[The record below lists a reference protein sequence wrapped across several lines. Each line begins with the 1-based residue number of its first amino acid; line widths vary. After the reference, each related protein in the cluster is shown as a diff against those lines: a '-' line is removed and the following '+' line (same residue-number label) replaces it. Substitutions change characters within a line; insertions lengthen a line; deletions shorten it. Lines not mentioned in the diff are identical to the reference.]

1 MSKNKKKKKG
11 LRIGKYRI
19 KPLGLGVL
27 AAIVLIIV
35 AIVVLVFGNPFGHE
49 GGSYYTR
56 LTATPT
62 PEPTPVPTPTP
73 TPVPTP
79 TPAPT
84 PRTATIRALGEIAI
98 QENVLEAANN
108 AGTYDFSEMFSEI
121 SAVMG
126 NADYTIA
133 NVEGSMGDTMEPA
146 GKDQMITPSSLITT
160 LKDCGVDML
169 NMANDHAADGNLAD
183 LTATIG
189 KLQAAGMD
197 YVGAA
202 ASQTEKDSPKII
214 TINGIRVG
222 FVAYTDSLNGLE
234 KKVDSDTLKYG
245 INLVTKSNAKK
256 DMQALRDSGAEVII
270 ACMSWGEMFN
280 RESTDSQME
289 LAKALVSW
297 GADVII
303 GYNPHVIQPA
313 SWVEMT
319 DSSGNVTQRTLCL
332 FSAGNFLSDSREKY
346 SDSGVVFQFT
356 LQEKADYTGVE
367 VVNPVYIPTFV
378 WRMDNEDETYEY
390 RTLAAGQ
397 WLESAPDGMNYS
409 QYSRMKEVWAEAQS
423 VMGSEVAVAAYE

>member
-11 LRIGKYRI
+11 LRIGHYRI

-27 AAIVLIIV
+27 AAIILIIV
-35 AIVVLVFGNPFGHE
+35 AIVVLVFGNPFGNE

-84 PRTATIRALGEIAI
+84 PRAATIRALGEIAV
-98 QENVLEAANN
+98 QDNVLEAANN
-108 AGTYDFSEMFSEI
+108 AGTYEFGEMFTYI
-121 SAVMG
+121 TDVMG
-126 NADYTIA
+126 NADYTIG
-133 NVEGSMGDTMEPA
+133 NVEGTMGDTLEA
-146 GKDQMITPSSLITT
+146 KGDEQMVTPSSLITA
-160 LKDCGVDML
+160 LKESGVDML

-183 LTATIG
+183 LTATIS

-202 ASQTEKDSPKII
+202 ASKAEKDTPKII
-214 TINGIRVG
+214 NINGINVG

-234 KKVDSDTLKYG
+234 KKVDADTLVYG
-245 INLVTKSNAKK
+245 INLVAKSNAKT
-256 DMQALRDSGAEVII
+256 DIQALRDAGADVVI
-270 ACMSWGEMFN
+270 ACMSWGEMLK
-280 RESTDSQME
+280 REATESQLD
-289 LAKALVSW
+289 LAKALVSC

-313 SWVEMT
+313 TWVEMT
-319 DSSGNVTQRTLCL
+319 DSSGNVTKRTLCL
-332 FSAGNFLSDSREKY
+332 FSAGNFLSDSREQY

-356 LQEKADYTGVE
+356 IREKADFSGFEIVE
-367 VVNPVYIPTFV
+367 PSYIPTYV
-378 WRMDNEDETYEY
+378 WRMDNEDGTYEY

-397 WLESAPDGMNYS
+397 WLESAPEGMNYS
-409 QYSRMKEVWAEAQS
+409 QYSRLKEVWAEAQS
-423 VMGSEVAVAAYE
+423 AMGPDVATVAYE